1 MPKLMEVPARS
12 GLGDHLS
19 AKEPDQ
25 NRCLRLARLSVP
37 ASARVKNERR
47 NKLHG
52 ALTTATGMSVEAL
65 QRALHARDLQIAD
78 LVRRL
83 EISES
88 RNESLAA
95 SLRDREAVRPAHN
108 AACCPAT

>member
-1 MPKLMEVPARS
+1 
-12 GLGDHLS
+12 
-19 AKEPDQ
+19 
-25 NRCLRLARLSVP
+25 
-37 ASARVKNERR
+37 
-47 NKLHG
+47 
-52 ALTTATGMSVEAL
+52 MSVEAL